1 MLLNSDHCKLCDN
14 KIVDFSR
21 GTLCAL
27 TNERP
32 AFNKTCTSIV
42 LNKETEKQIIDTNIE
57 FESTQKEKTNQV
69 GLGIVNMS
77 IGLGIIILSM
87 IITKF
92 IFDKG
97 FISTITLI
105 LFGVALVPM
114 GKGIGTLNHYFT
126 RLKIAKEKKEKL
138 DKTLALYNK
147 SYNINIEHLKD
158 SLGNI
163 DHKVQ
168 LQILNQPINFK
179 G

>member
-32 AFNKTCTSIV
+32 TFSKTCPSIV

-69 GLGIVNMS
+69 GLGIINMS
-77 IGLGIIILSM
+77 IGIGIIILSM

-126 RLKIAKEKKEKL
+126 RVKIAKEKKEKL
-138 DKTLALYNK
+138 DKTLAFYNK

-163 DHKVQ
+163 DHKVK